1 MIIASGILIDAT
13 DPSKGY
19 QHVGPQLAQNLL
31 SVCKYLSYPGK
42 LLRLYSSS
50 QLSFLLENE
59 VLETPL
65 GIRQKPEPDYRMR
78 CFSPDN
84 FDATS
89 IQPCTKCESEVEF

>member
-1 MIIASGILIDAT
+1 M
-13 DPSKGY
+13 
-19 QHVGPQLAQNLL
+19 GPQLAQNLL

-50 QLSFLLENE
+50 QLSFLIENE

-84 FDATS
+84 FDVTS
-89 IQPCTKCESEVEF
+89 IQPCTKCESKVESCT